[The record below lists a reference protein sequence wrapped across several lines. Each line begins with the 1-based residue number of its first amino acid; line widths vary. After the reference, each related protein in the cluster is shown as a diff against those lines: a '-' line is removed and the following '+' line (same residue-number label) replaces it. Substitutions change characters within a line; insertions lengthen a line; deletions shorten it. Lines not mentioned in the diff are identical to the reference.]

1 MLAHLCRDLETLVM
15 QYFYAF
21 MLAWSQIDLAIAR
34 TVGTNPNHIKKLS
47 RDVSKWE
54 SLLVK
59 EKVSKGLDLRG
70 PRGSCG

>member
-1 MLAHLCRDLETLVM
+1 M

-34 TVGTNPNHIKKLS
+34 TAGSNLNYIKELS
-47 RDVSKWE
+47 RDVFKWE

-59 EKVSKGLDLRG
+59 EKVSKGLTTVTDSLT
-70 PRGSCG
+70 PLDKPKLL

>member
-1 MLAHLCRDLETLVM
+1 M

-34 TVGTNPNHIKKLS
+34 TAGSNLNYIEELS

-59 EKVSKGLDLRG
+59 EKFLKGLTT
-70 PRGSCG
+70 